1 MSVRDIFKVL
11 LEKMLILVMVPFI
24 LVSMVSVYVYMVAVP
39 RYTTSTSLYILYKQN
54 DDQLVYSDLTASEL
68 IVNDCKQLVVSD
80 RVMDAVGEK
89 FGVTGEA
96 VRKKCSV
103 SITSTSKTRVIRI
116 SVTSKDPVLAAN
128 VANLIALE
136 FSESIVDLMG
146 ASSVKVIDYA
156 KLPSKPSSPQ
166 KAKLI
171 VIAGIVGLAGAI
183 CFIVARELLNNSIR
197 TSEDVEIDLGLPVLA
212 RIPLTEDNH
221 NE

>member
-68 IVNDCKQLVVSD
+68 LVNDCKQLVVSD

-103 SITSTSKTRVIRI
+103 
-116 SVTSKDPVLAAN
+116 
-128 VANLIALE
+128 
-136 FSESIVDLMG
+136 
-146 ASSVKVIDYA
+146 
-156 KLPSKPSSPQ
+156 
-166 KAKLI
+166 
-171 VIAGIVGLAGAI
+171 
-183 CFIVARELLNNSIR
+183 
-197 TSEDVEIDLGLPVLA
+197 
-212 RIPLTEDNH
+212 
-221 NE
+221 